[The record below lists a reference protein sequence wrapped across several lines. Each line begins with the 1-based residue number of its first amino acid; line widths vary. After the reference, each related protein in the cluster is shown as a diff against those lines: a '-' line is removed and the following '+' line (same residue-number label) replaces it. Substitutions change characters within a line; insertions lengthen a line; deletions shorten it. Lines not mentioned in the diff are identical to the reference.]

1 MRIGMG
7 RLTLVSSI
15 NYGDASVHSVEE
27 RQGSRA
33 VAGNAS
39 RGFLVFEGCVFFFFW
54 WAALTILVYLGAL
67 YSFLI
72 KLSYL

>member
-39 RGFLVFEGCVFFFFW
+39 
-54 WAALTILVYLGAL
+54 
-67 YSFLI
+67 
-72 KLSYL
+72 